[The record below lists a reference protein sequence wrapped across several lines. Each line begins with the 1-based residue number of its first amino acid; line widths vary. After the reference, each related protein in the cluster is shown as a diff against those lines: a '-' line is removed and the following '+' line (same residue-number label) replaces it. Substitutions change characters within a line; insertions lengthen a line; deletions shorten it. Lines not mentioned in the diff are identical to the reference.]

1 MIIQNNIEYFT
12 FVGFRAFDV
21 PFSFT
26 PTSTMVQA
34 FTILFM
40 FIVLLT
46 AITSYLFYYYRYEKL
61 ARYFLSNMYRF
72 KSSYVLMTITFGLRP
87 FLKGL
92 VHAKFFDNWNLQIWL
107 LIGSSLLWLSSSF
120 CLKLDLIITN
130 LGWYCSLSC
139 CIPSAS
145 LGWMSC
151 CCASINILMRRMK
164 PSLNLNC
171 RSSSLSTSW
180 SF

>member
-1 MIIQNNIEYFT
+1 
-12 FVGFRAFDV
+12 
-21 PFSFT
+21 
-26 PTSTMVQA
+26 MVQA

-107 LIGSSLLWLSSSF
+107 LIGIELAMIIIIILFEVGLDNHKSRLILFLELLYSF
-120 CLKLDLIITN
+120 CLIGLNVLLLCKHQYFDEEDETQFELELYIKLIVYFMIILIVLRFLAEIKDAIECKC
-130 LGWYCSLSC
+130 GSRVV
-139 CIPSAS
+139 PAD
-145 LGWMSC
+145 
-151 CCASINILMRRMK
+151 K
-164 PSLNLNC
+164 V
-171 RSSSLSTSW
+171 
-180 SF
+180 